1 MADYNSRTAD
11 KFVVRFPDGMR
22 DQVAAAAGEV
32 FTSMNTFVIQAIAE
46 KLDRDKRQDLLLD
59 ALAFAATS
67 QHISIRQVTH
77 PAELN

>member
-1 MADYNSRTAD
+1 MSDSRTAD

-46 KLDRDKRQDLLLD
+46 KLDRDKLQEIALLV
-59 ALAFAATS
+59 LARAA
-67 QHISIRQVTH
+67 QQVTQ
-77 PAELN
+77 PTELN

>member
-1 MADYNSRTAD
+1 MSDSRTAD

-46 KLDRDKRQDLLLD
+46 KLDRDKLQEI
-59 ALAFAATS
+59 ALIVLARAA
-67 QHISIRQVTH
+67 HQVTQ